1 MRSFEFLS
9 EKISQ
14 TPGETPA
21 NSSQLTN
28 VKQAI
33 VSKIDQVTDI
43 DELHQ
48 IYSYVRKIDIGGGV
62 DSILQKDED
71 LRQVHTVI
79 SRAIIDA
86 KAPYEEKEGFAV
98 ELATKGIINLK
109 KLLSPGVW
117 QNLDS
122 LVVTNYPNV
131 YKQVAPELIAIQGLF
146 KTGKTKT
153 QKGPGEMFLAICS
166 PKIMLSKDAGD
177 LVIAGKLIEVKG
189 NGGRIKGV
197 RGYGNSTSTLSALK
211 TAAASLPSKLGLK
224 APITAPASVNV
235 GKTSDFWNNFGP
247 TLIDAG
253 AKPASVVKF
262 IRTSLSGVIN
272 SIYLDATPAEL
283 NQLTALAVNNQGSV
297 IFDSFYAALKKY
309 AFDYYKTHDEF
320 KGILFINTG
329 SGNIIYIET
338 ADQFAQTMIIQK
350 LGIDG
355 GAQNGM
361 QVKVP

>member
-1 MRSFEFLS
+1 MRSFEFVA
-9 EKISQ
+9 EKKTVAAPQ
-14 TPGETPA
+14 VPA
-21 NSSQLTN
+21 QLDT

-33 VSKIDQVTDI
+33 LTKIDQVTDI

-62 DSILQKDED
+62 DNILQKDED

-109 KLLSPGVW
+109 KLLAPGVA

-122 LVVTNYPNV
+122 LIVTNYPNV
-131 YKQVAPELIAIQGLF
+131 YKQVSPELISIQGLF

-177 LVIAGKLIEVKG
+177 LLIAGKLIEVKG
-189 NGGRIKGV
+189 NGGRLKGV

-211 TAAASLPSKLGLK
+211 TAAASLPTKLGLK
-224 APITAPASVNV
+224 NSIIAPANVNV

-247 TLIDAG
+247 NIVAAG
-253 AKPASVVKF
+253 AKPASVNKF
-262 IRTSLSGVIN
+262 MRTSLSGVIN
-272 SIYLDATPAEL
+272 SIYLEATPAEL
-283 NQLTALAVNNQGSV
+283 DQLVNSSVNKQGSV
-297 IFDSFYAALKKY
+297 IFDSFYSQMKKY
-309 AFDYYKTHDEF
+309 AFDYYKKQDQF
-320 KGILFINTG
+320 QGILFINTG
-329 SGNIIYIET
+329 SGNIIYVDS
-338 ADQFAQTMIIQK
+338 ADQFAQTMVIQK
-350 LGIDG
+350 LGLDG

-361 QVKVP
+361 QVKVS

>member
-1 MRSFEFLS
+1 MRSFEFLL
-9 EKISQ
+9 EKL
-14 TPGETPA
+14 GKAPA
-21 NSSQLTN
+21 AAPADPNQIQN

-62 DSILQKDED
+62 DTILSKDED
-71 LRQVHTVI
+71 LRQVHNIV

-86 KAPYEEKEGFAV
+86 KAPYEEKEGFAK
-98 ELATKGIINLK
+98 ELATKGIINIK
-109 KLLSPGVW
+109 KLMTAGVK
-117 QNLDS
+117 QNLES

-131 YKQVAPELIAIQGLF
+131 YKQVGPDLMAIQGLF

-166 PKIMLSKDAGD
+166 PNIMLSKDAGD
-177 LVIAGKLIEVKG
+177 LVINGNLIEVKG

-197 RGYGNSTSTLSALK
+197 RGYGNSSQALAELKK
-211 TAAASLPSKLGLK
+211 TAATVAKGLK
-224 APITAPASVNV
+224 LNAPAVVNV

-247 TLIDAG
+247 AAIQAG
-253 AKPASVVKF
+253 AKPAQIIKF
-262 IRTSLSGVIN
+262 ITASLGGIIN
-272 SIYLDATPAEL
+272 SVYLDASPAEIT
-283 NQLTALAVNNQGSV
+283 QLVKPSVNNQGSV
-297 IFDSFYAALKKY
+297 IFDSFTAALKRY
-309 AFDYYKTHDEF
+309 AFDYYKKHDEF
-320 KGILFINTG
+320 RGIMFINTT
-329 SGNIIYIET
+329 SGTVIYVET
-338 ADQFAQTMIIQK
+338 AEQFAQTMIVQK
-350 LGIDG
+350 LGLDG

>member
-9 EKISQ
+9 EKKL
-14 TPGETPA
+14 GDAPA
-21 NSSQLTN
+21 NPAQLTN

-71 LRQVHTVI
+71 LRQVHNVV

-98 ELATKGIINLK
+98 ELATKGIINIK
-109 KLLSPGVW
+109 KLMTPGTW
-117 QNLDS
+117 QNLES

-131 YKQVAPELIAIQGLF
+131 YKQVAPDLIAIQGLF

-197 RGYGNSTSTLSALK
+197 RGYGNSTSTLAALK

-224 APITAPASVNV
+224 KPIAAPTTVNV

-247 TLIDAG
+247 ALISAG

-262 IRTSLSGVIN
+262 IRTSLSGVLN

-283 NQLTALAVNNQGSV
+283 NQLVTLAVNNQGSV
-297 IFDSFYAALKKY
+297 VFDSFYTALKKY

-329 SGNIIYIET
+329 SGNIIYLET
-338 ADQFAQTMIIQK
+338 SDQFAQTMIIQK
-350 LGIDG
+350 LGLDG

-361 QVKVP
+361 QIKVP